1 MSVESIPVEL
11 VGRRTTPYSTPYTQ
25 AILVVPD
32 LTPPLRAQDAAK
44 PPRVAW
50 GRLHPPTPGL
60 KLGRARAMSD
70 VPRSRTSLHNTDGD
84 ERGQNGRVI
93 NRKINTRKR
102 ARCTRNELQ
111 KNERL
116 SSKVGGSTPMSVESI
131 PVELVGRRTTPYST
145 PYTQAILVV
154 PDLTPPL
161 RAQDAAKPPRVAWG
175 RLHPP
180 TPGLKVVY
188 DQCTLESIAERF
200 DCHPERDATEEACR
214 ARGCCWRNA
223 VLGPDI
229 PSCFYPKD
237 YVGYRVE
244 SIASHDEGVRIKLTR
259 QTPSGIDDDV
269 QSVDVSVVYYDRD
282 SIVDST
288 RERFVPPL
296 PEIPAKTFKGRRD
309 YVVNATQCG
318 SLSVHRL
325 DDHNTALFNANLS
338 RLVFTEYFLQ
348 LSTLMPSDVVYGL
361 GEQWTAL
368 RRSVDWKRYYLF
380 TRDGSPRP
388 NSNLYGAHP
397 FYVALETD
405 GSSHGIYLHNI
416 NFIEVLLQPT
426 PAGTFRSLGGVL
438 DFFVFAG
445 PTPGQVVQQYQRV
458 VGFPAMPPYWALGF
472 HLCRY
477 GYRTLNKTR
486 EVMENNI
493 RAGIPLDVQWNDI
506 DYMKN
511 WNDFTYDK
519 HTYAGLPD
527 FVAKVHEGGRHYV
540 MIFDPGVS
548 GSEIPGTYP
557 PFDEGLEMD
566 VFVKNVTSGIVYAKV
581 WNYVSTVFPDFTH
594 PNSSRYW
601 TRQFRKFHDV
611 VPFDGAWIDM
621 NEPSNFYNGH
631 ENGCPRDQ
639 KVERPPYVPGPD
651 PLCIRTLCMSDQHYA
666 SSHYNLHSVY
676 SQLEARATY
685 RPVRRGRDEVQRM
698 SNVRG
703 AHSIPERHDCDF
715 LSFGMYGIP
724 LAGAD
729 ICGFAGNTT
738 VELCARWQVLGAF
751 YPFSRNHNEYSCE
764 DQDPYSMG
772 PEVVLATKN
781 SLTVRYALLPYL
793 YTLFY
798 RSHVYGE
805 TVARPL
811 FFEFPEDPRT
821 HDIDEQFMWG
831 SALLIS
837 PALYQGQTKVEA
849 YVPRGTWYD
858 IYDGGRFEQSAGG
871 YRYFPAPID
880 KANVLV
886 RGGHVVPMQEPAA
899 TTTVSVSLVT
909 LLDAAQDHKYS
920 VYNFT
925 LAETLRIF
933 DIAQF
938 MDEDFSIAWFAES

>member
-1 MSVESIPVEL
+1 MID
-11 VGRRTTPYSTPYTQ
+11 TPTE
-25 AILVVPD
+25 
-32 LTPPLRAQDAAK
+32 
-44 PPRVAW
+44 
-50 GRLHPPTPGL
+50 
-60 KLGRARAMSD
+60 ARS
-70 VPRSRTSLHNTDGD
+70 H
-84 ERGQNGRVI
+84 
-93 NRKINTRKR
+93 
-102 ARCTRNELQ
+102 
-111 KNERL
+111 
-116 SSKVGGSTPMSVESI
+116 
-131 PVELVGRRTTPYST
+131 
-145 PYTQAILVV
+145 
-154 PDLTPPL
+154 
-161 RAQDAAKPPRVAWG
+161 
-175 RLHPP
+175 
-180 TPGLKVVY
+180 
-188 DQCTLESIAERF
+188 DQCILGSIAERF
-200 DCHPERDATEEACR
+200 DCHPERNATEQACR

-259 QTPSGIDDDV
+259 QAPSGIDDDV

-282 SIVDST
+282 SVRITIVDST

-426 PAGTFRSLGGVL
+426 PAATFRSLGGVL

-548 GSEIPGTYP
+548 GSEMPGTYP

-566 VFVKNVTSGIVYAKV
+566 VFVKNVTGGIVYAKV

-601 TRQFRKFHDV
+601 TRQFRRFHDV

-639 KVERPPYVPGPD
+639 KVEQPPYVPGPD

-685 RPVRRGRDEVQRM
+685 RALVEIRQKRPFIISRATSSGQ
-698 SNVRG
+698 G
-703 AHSIPERHDCDF
+703 AWSGHWSGDIESSWEDMRLSIPNF

-751 YPFSRNHNEYSCE
+751 YPFSRNHNEYSCQ

-821 HDIDEQFMWG
+821 HEIDEQFMWG

-858 IYDGGRFEQSAGG
+858 IYDGGRFEQPAGG
-871 YRYFPAPID
+871 YRYFPAPVD

-899 TTTVSVSLVT
+899 TTTASRKNPIWLFVAPRDQKAQGTMYWDDGES
-909 LLDAAQDHKYS
+909 LDAAQDHKYS

-925 LAETLRIF
+925 LAEAVLSVRHATRGSNVTLTLGGATVTGVEVRPHSVAIVGGRPLAFSYSEAQQTLRIF

-938 MDEDFSIAWFAES
+938 MDEDFSIAWFVES

>member
-1 MSVESIPVEL
+1 MKRKPTE
-11 VGRRTTPYSTPYTQ
+11 
-25 AILVVPD
+25 A
-32 LTPPLRAQDAAK
+32 LRIAVID
-44 PPRVAW
+44 
-50 GRLHPPTPGL
+50 T
-60 KLGRARAMSD
+60 D
-70 VPRSRTSLHNTDGD
+70 VPR
-84 ERGQNGRVI
+84 
-93 NRKINTRKR
+93 
-102 ARCTRNELQ
+102 
-111 KNERL
+111 
-116 SSKVGGSTPMSVESI
+116 
-131 PVELVGRRTTPYST
+131 
-145 PYTQAILVV
+145 
-154 PDLTPPL
+154 LTP
-161 RAQDAAKPPRVAWG
+161 AQ
-175 RLHPP
+175 
-180 TPGLKVVY
+180 
-188 DQCTLESIAERF
+188 
-200 DCHPERDATEEACR
+200 
-214 ARGCCWRNA
+214 
-223 VLGPDI
+223 
-229 PSCFYPKD
+229 
-237 YVGYRVE
+237 
-244 SIASHDEGVRIKLTR
+244 
-259 QTPSGIDDDV
+259 
-269 QSVDVSVVYYDRD
+269 
-282 SIVDST
+282 
-288 RERFVPPL
+288 
-296 PEIPAKTFKGRRD
+296 
-309 YVVNATQCG
+309 
-318 SLSVHRL
+318 
-325 DDHNTALFNANLS
+325 
-338 RLVFTEYFLQ
+338 
-348 LSTLMPSDVVYGL
+348 
-361 GEQWTAL
+361 
-368 RRSVDWKRYYLF
+368 
-380 TRDGSPRP
+380 
-388 NSNLYGAHP
+388 
-397 FYVALETD
+397 
-405 GSSHGIYLHNI
+405 
-416 NFIEVLLQPT
+416 
-426 PAGTFRSLGGVL
+426 
-438 DFFVFAG
+438 
-445 PTPGQVVQQYQRV
+445 
-458 VGFPAMPPYWALGF
+458 
-472 HLCRY
+472 
-477 GYRTLNKTR
+477 
-486 EVMENNI
+486 
-493 RAGIPLDVQWNDI
+493 
-506 DYMKN
+506 
-511 WNDFTYDK
+511 
-519 HTYAGLPD
+519 
-527 FVAKVHEGGRHYV
+527 
-540 MIFDPGVS
+540 DPGVS
-548 GSEIPGTYP
+548 GSEMPGTYP

-566 VFVKNVTSGIVYAKV
+566 VFVKNVTGGIVYAKV

-651 PLCIRTLCMSDQHYA
+651 PLCIRTLCMSDQHYV
-666 SSHYNLHSVY
+666 SSHYNLHSIY

-685 RPVRRGRDEVQRM
+685 RALVEIRQKRPFIISRATSSGQ
-698 SNVRG
+698 G
-703 AHSIPERHDCDF
+703 AWSGHWSGDIESSWEDMRLSIPNF

-751 YPFSRNHNEYSCE
+751 YPFSRNHNEYSCQ

-899 TTTVSVSLVT
+899 TTTASRKNPIWLFVAPRDQKARGTMYWDDGES
-909 LLDAAQDHKYS
+909 LDAAQDHKYS

-925 LAETLRIF
+925 LAEAVLSVRHVTRGSNVTLTLGGATVTGVEVRPHSVAIVGGRPLAFSYSEVQQTLRIF

>member
-1 MSVESIPVEL
+1 MLAFPCLLLLSCGLSSY
-11 VGRRTTPYSTPYTQ
+11 GREEIASEHGPN
-25 AILVVPD
+25 L
-32 LTPPLRAQDAAK
+32 L
-44 PPRVAW
+44 
-50 GRLHPPTPGL
+50 PGGDVL
-60 KLGRARAMSD
+60 SD
-70 VPRSRTSLHNTDGD
+70 RRSDD
-84 ERGQNGRVI
+84 
-93 NRKINTRKR
+93 
-102 ARCTRNELQ
+102 RCTF
-111 KNERL
+111 
-116 SSKVGGSTPMSVESI
+116 G
-131 PVELVGRRTTPYST
+131 
-145 PYTQAILVV
+145 
-154 PDLTPPL
+154 
-161 RAQDAAKPPRVAWG
+161 
-175 RLHPP
+175 
-180 TPGLKVVY
+180 
-188 DQCTLESIAERF
+188 SIAERF
-200 DCHPERDATEEACR
+200 DCHPERNATEEACR

-223 VLGPDI
+223 MLEPHI

-244 SIASHDEGVRIKLTR
+244 RIASHDDGVRIKLTR
-259 QTPSGIDDDV
+259 QAPSGIDDDV

-282 SIVDST
+282 SVRITIVDST

-426 PAGTFRSLGGVL
+426 PAATFRSLGGVL

-519 HTYAGLPD
+519 DTYAGLPD

-548 GSEIPGTYP
+548 GSEMPGTYP

-566 VFVKNVTSGIVYAKV
+566 VFVKNVTGGIVYAKV

-639 KVERPPYVPGPD
+639 KVERPPYIPGPD
-651 PLCIRTLCMSDQHYA
+651 PLCIRTLCMSDQHYV

-685 RPVRRGRDEVQRM
+685 RALVEIHQKRPFIISRATSSGQ
-698 SNVRG
+698 G
-703 AHSIPERHDCDF
+703 AWSGHWSGDIESSWEDMRLSIPNF

-751 YPFSRNHNEYSCE
+751 YPFSRNHNEYSCQ

-899 TTTVSVSLVT
+899 TTTVSRKNPIWLFVAPRDQKAQGTMYWDDGES
-909 LLDAAQDHKYS
+909 LDAAQDHKYS

-925 LAETLRIF
+925 LAEAVLTVRHVTRGSNVTLTLGGATVTGVEVRPHSVAIVGGRPLAFSYSEAQQTLRIF

>member
-1 MSVESIPVEL
+1 MIAFPCLLLFSC
-11 VGRRTTPYSTPYTQ
+11 G
-25 AILVVPD
+25 
-32 LTPPLRAQDAAK
+32 
-44 PPRVAW
+44 
-50 GRLHPPTPGL
+50 
-60 KLGRARAMSD
+60 
-70 VPRSRTSLHNTDGD
+70 
-84 ERGQNGRVI
+84 
-93 NRKINTRKR
+93 
-102 ARCTRNELQ
+102 
-111 KNERL
+111 L
-116 SSKVGGSTPMSVESI
+116 SSYGREEIASEHGPNLLPGGDVLSD
-131 PVELVGRRTTPYST
+131 RRS
-145 PYTQAILVV
+145 
-154 PDLTPPL
+154 DD
-161 RAQDAAKPPRVAWG
+161 R
-175 RLHPP
+175 
-180 TPGLKVVY
+180 
-188 DQCTLESIAERF
+188 CTLESIAERF
-200 DCHPERDATEEACR
+200 DCHPERNATEEACR

-244 SIASHDEGVRIKLTR
+244 RIASHDDGVRIKLTR
-259 QTPSGIDDDV
+259 QAPSGIDDDV

-282 SIVDST
+282 SVRITIVDST
-288 RERFVPPL
+288 RKRFVPPL

-416 NFIEVLLQPT
+416 NFIEVLLQPA
-426 PAGTFRSLGGVL
+426 PAATFRSLGGVL

-548 GSEIPGTYP
+548 GSEMPGTYP
-557 PFDEGLEMD
+557 PFDEGLEMG
-566 VFVKNVTSGIVYAKV
+566 VFVKNVTGGIVYAKV

-685 RPVRRGRDEVQRM
+685 RALVEIRQKRPFIISRATSSGQ
-698 SNVRG
+698 G
-703 AHSIPERHDCDF
+703 AWSGHWSGDIESSWEDMRLSIPNF

-751 YPFSRNHNEYSCE
+751 YPFSRNHNEYSCQ

-811 FFEFPEDPRT
+811 F
-821 HDIDEQFMWG
+821 
-831 SALLIS
+831 L
-837 PALYQGQTKVEA
+837 
-849 YVPRGTWYD
+849 
-858 IYDGGRFEQSAGG
+858 
-871 YRYFPAPID
+871 
-880 KANVLV
+880 
-886 RGGHVVPMQEPAA
+886 
-899 TTTVSVSLVT
+899 
-909 LLDAAQDHKYS
+909 
-920 VYNFT
+920 
-925 LAETLRIF
+925 
-933 DIAQF
+933 
-938 MDEDFSIAWFAES
+938 